1 MTIGFA
7 ALPLATALLA
17 AALAARVAGS
27 AVRRFQPAKVFWAA
41 GLLLF
46 GLAAA
51 AEAYGEAGG
60 WGEVAFKVYYLA
72 GGCLTVGYL
81 GAGAAWL
88 ALRRDWS
95 LVVTGALVAST
106 IGAAVTVLV
115 AETDPALLASASGHR
130 PPPNAALTG
139 HAYLWAIGLNTAGS
153 LLLIG
158 AALVS
163 IVRGR
168 RRRANVLLLAGVA
181 LVALSG
187 LLTRFGTYGFVYVG
201 QMLGLVLLVAGFELA
216 TRATAPQHPRG
227 LGVLA
232 PPA

>member
-1 MTIGFA
+1 VTVGFA

-27 AVRRFQPAKVFWAA
+27 AVRRYQPAKIFWAV

-51 AEAYGEAGG
+51 AEAYGAAGG
-60 WGEVAFKVYYLA
+60 WGSVAFKVYYLA
-72 GGCLTVGYL
+72 GGCLTVAFLGV
-81 GAGAAWL
+81 GAGWL

-95 LVVTGALVAST
+95 LVLTGALVAST
-106 IGAAVTVLV
+106 LGAAVTVLV
-115 AETDPALLASASGHR
+115 GGTDPALLASASGHE
-130 PPPNAALTG
+130 PPPNAAITG
-139 HAYLWAIGLNTAGS
+139 HAYLWAIGLNTVGS

-158 AALVS
+158 VAIVS
-163 IVRGR
+163 IVRR
-168 RRRANVLLLAGVA
+168 RRPRANILLLAGVA

-187 LLTRFGTYGFVYVG
+187 LLTRVGTYGFVYIG
-201 QMLGLVLLVAGFELA
+201 QMIGLVLLVAGFELA
-216 TRATAPQHPRG
+216 TRASAARRPRG